1 MPAAAIPLI
10 SAGIGAAG
18 SLGSAA
24 GGKKAQKQANQLAGQ
39 QLGLEKSMFG
49 TAASNAT
56 PASNFW
62 QSLLHGGQA
71 AVQATGPIASQIGQ
85 AAQGARNSIAATMP
99 RGGEANLATA
109 QTFNDA
115 SNNIARLYAGMQP
128 TAAGA
133 LGQLAGQFLGAGTGL
148 GFPASMTG
156 LGASQMGLQNAQA
169 GAQGFGSLLYNGL
182 TGLMN
187 QGGGGLFSNFGSAPW
202 VQGSIGGPSAVGP
215 VPVNPFPT
223 GIVPG
228 APMTPFP
235 ASLLG

>member
-49 TAASNAT
+49 QGQSLLA

-85 AAQGARNSIAATMP
+85 AAQGARNSIQAMTP
-99 RGGEANLATA
+99 RGGEQNLAVA
-109 QTFNDA
+109 NTFNDA

-133 LGQLAGQFLGAGTGL
+133 LGQLGGQFLGAGQAL
-148 GFPASMTG
+148 GFPATMGG
-156 LGASQMGLQNAQA
+156 LGAAQMGLSSAQQ
-169 GAQGFGSLLYNGL
+169 GAQG
-182 TGLMN
+182 
-187 QGGGGLFSNFGSAPW
+187 
-202 VQGSIGGPSAVGP
+202 
-215 VPVNPFPT
+215 
-223 GIVPG
+223 
-228 APMTPFP
+228 
-235 ASLLG
+235 